1 MIIYTSSDII
11 KRATQLADL
20 ENSDFISFSEKIALL
35 NESYTKLYQTLVN
48 KGDNNFV
55 RLIKTKNDV
64 IQLPP
69 DFWQLKSV
77 TLNREGNLI
86 PILRRPANQS
96 LQKLSYEL
104 LNNVLK
110 IYGSANY
117 GAEINVEYYPAPKT
131 LTFPNQPFELYA
143 ENIVDAHG
151 DLYLT
156 AVHTDDDANYYVLNS
171 ITDSSVSEQI
181 DLDPDEFS
189 IVHMEDDFITFI
201 SSSEVVYYSLLN
213 GSSYRKTIEDLIPTF
228 YRGKS
233 FYFKPSDK
241 TLRFVDSNTIAYE
254 NIECISELLVASLII
269 LSKDQTHC
277 ISLTDS
283 GAIIKN
289 DGTILELKKP
299 VTKIFYNESNDT
311 VICSTNSD
319 YVATVAL
326 NYDGISEDLEDYSI
340 MSVAMLNDNNGYGLL
355 AKKLNKY
362 YIISYYEDTR
372 LNFPNNMYFTLLAY
386 LLAIAFKTKQGSDT
400 SQLALLYEQA
410 EFAFFDSL
418 TKDDWNSTRITNVY

>member
-48 KGDNNFV
+48 KGDNNFI
-55 RLIKTKNDV
+55 RLIKTRNDV

-143 ENIVDAHG
+143 ENIVDAHS

-156 AVHTDDDANYYVLNS
+156 AVRTEIGRAHV
-171 ITDSSVSEQI
+171 
-181 DLDPDEFS
+181 
-189 IVHMEDDFITFI
+189 
-201 SSSEVVYYSLLN
+201 
-213 GSSYRKTIEDLIPTF
+213 
-228 YRGKS
+228 
-233 FYFKPSDK
+233 
-241 TLRFVDSNTIAYE
+241 
-254 NIECISELLVASLII
+254 
-269 LSKDQTHC
+269 
-277 ISLTDS
+277 
-283 GAIIKN
+283 
-289 DGTILELKKP
+289 
-299 VTKIFYNESNDT
+299 
-311 VICSTNSD
+311 
-319 YVATVAL
+319 
-326 NYDGISEDLEDYSI
+326 
-340 MSVAMLNDNNGYGLL
+340 
-355 AKKLNKY
+355 
-362 YIISYYEDTR
+362 
-372 LNFPNNMYFTLLAY
+372 
-386 LLAIAFKTKQGSDT
+386 
-400 SQLALLYEQA
+400 
-410 EFAFFDSL
+410 
-418 TKDDWNSTRITNVY
+418 

>member
-1 MIIYTSSDII
+1 M
-11 KRATQLADL
+11 
-20 ENSDFISFSEKIALL
+20 
-35 NESYTKLYQTLVN
+35 
-48 KGDNNFV
+48 
-55 RLIKTKNDV
+55 
-64 IQLPP
+64 
-69 DFWQLKSV
+69 
-77 TLNREGNLI
+77 
-86 PILRRPANQS
+86 
-96 LQKLSYEL
+96 
-104 LNNVLK
+104 
-110 IYGSANY
+110 
-117 GAEINVEYYPAPKT
+117 
-131 LTFPNQPFELYA
+131 
-143 ENIVDAHG
+143 
-151 DLYLT
+151 
-156 AVHTDDDANYYVLNS
+156 
-171 ITDSSVSEQI
+171 
-181 DLDPDEFS
+181 
-189 IVHMEDDFITFI
+189 
-201 SSSEVVYYSLLN
+201 
-213 GSSYRKTIEDLIPTF
+213 
-228 YRGKS
+228 
-233 FYFKPSDK
+233 
-241 TLRFVDSNTIAYE
+241 
-254 NIECISELLVASLII
+254 
-269 LSKDQTHC
+269 SKDQTHC